1 MLLHLTLSPW
11 HPDTHS
17 NGTASLG
24 NGQGKCS
31 ASIAKPSAVPFK
43 RPLPDAKGKT
53 MCFPIQYH
61 KESAKKKDCNNRQF
75 VESQIKTE
83 HNPRMTKP
91 AQ

>member
-17 NGTASLG
+17 NGTASSG

-31 ASIAKPSAVPFK
+31 ASIAKPTAVPFK

-53 MCFPIQYH
+53 MCFPITTSQGKCK
-61 KESAKKKDCNNRQF
+61 KERLQQSPICG
-75 VESQIKTE
+75 
-83 HNPRMTKP
+83 KP
-91 AQ
+91 DKN